1 MSQLTLTPLS
11 AVGSP
16 DDAATRDALL
26 AAAEVNPADAHKRG
40 VMRWGYFLI
49 LNAIAS
55 VLAVAFFVG
64 VFYAESL
71 DPYLQ
76 GTYNWLLGHP
86 GATSAM
92 AFSPLACSLLVGYG
106 YSARARKRKAVQAA
120 RDAAAAALHKDPT
133 TPVENGK

>member
-1 MSQLTLTPLS
+1 MSQATLTPPS
-11 AVGSP
+11 AVAPSN
-16 DDAATRDALL
+16 DASSRDALV

-76 GTYNWLLGHP
+76 GTYDWLLGHP

-92 AFSPLACSLLVGYG
+92 AFSPLACSMLVGYG
-106 YSARARKRKAVQAA
+106 YSARARKRKAAQAA
-120 RDAAAAALHKDPT
+120 REAAAARHQAEST
-133 TPVENGK
+133 AAESAE